1 MFNLLSAIKNNLEA
15 PNPIKSGRI
24 FAHTPSSA
32 MCYSALDN
40 SPVGTCIRS
49 AYMGV
54 KSFPASNPMGI
65 YVRMTTEAGKL
76 WENWLVN
83 QYKELGIYVS
93 HSVKL
98 YDETNNMSGEIDIVH
113 MNPLTD
119 EVEITEC
126 KQYNGSNYFA
136 QMGIVGSKN
145 QRPTPKESHLLQ
157 CFDYLMMCRNTGQ
170 NIKFSNLMYLDR
182 SCGSFYNNFQFRIS
196 LFETASKQISPLVEY
211 FDSEGNVQSYVDT
224 RITEKGIVEKNK
236 MLDTFL
242 ENDLLPP
249 RDYELSYSNEKVEL
263 LYKSKQISATKY
275 NKWKEDPVKN
285 KIGDW
290 NCTYCPY
297 GPDLK
302 GFSTCWSLNE

>member
-1 MFNLLSAIKNNLEA
+1 MST
-15 PNPIKSGRI
+15 KSY
-24 FAHTPSSA
+24 PS
-32 MCYSALDN
+32 
-40 SPVGTCIRS
+40 
-49 AYMGV
+49 
-54 KSFPASNPMGI
+54 SNPMGI

-76 WENWLVN
+76 WESWLIN

-98 YDETNNMSGEIDIVH
+98 YDGVNNMSGEIDIVH

-126 KQYNGSNYFA
+126 KQYNGSNFYA
-136 QMGIVGSKN
+136 QMGIVGSRN
-145 QRPTPKESHLLQ
+145 QRPTPKDSHLLQ
-157 CFDYLMMCRNTGQ
+157 CFDYLIMCRNTGQ
-170 NIKFSNLMYLDR
+170 KVKYNNLMYLDR

-196 LFETASKQISPLVEY
+196 LFISANKQINPLVEY

-249 RDYELSYSNEKVEL
+249 RDYELKYSNEKVEL
-263 LYKSKQISATKY
+263 LYKAKQISAAKY
-275 NKWKEDPVKN
+275 NKWKEDPDKN

-290 NCTYCPY
+290 NCTYCPF

-302 GFSTCWSLNE
+302 GFSTCWSINE

>member
-1 MFNLLSAIKNNLEA
+1 MLNLLSAIKKNLEA
-15 PNPIKSGRI
+15 ANPIKTNRI

-40 SPVGTCIRS
+40 TPVGTCIRS
-49 AYMGV
+49 AYMGI
-54 KSFPASNPMGI
+54 KQYPPSNPMGI

-76 WENWLVN
+76 WESWLIN
-83 QYKELGIYVS
+83 QYKEMGIYIS
-93 HSVKL
+93 HSAKL

-119 EVEITEC
+119 EIEITEC
-126 KQYNGSNYFA
+126 KQYNGSNFYA
-136 QMGIVGSKN
+136 QMSLVGSKT
-145 QRPTPKESHLLQ
+145 QRPTPKDSHLLQ
-157 CFDYLMMCRNTGQ
+157 CFDYLIMCRNTGH
-170 NIKFSNLMYLDR
+170 NIKYNNLLYIDR
-182 SCGSFYNNFQFRIS
+182 SCGSYQNNFQFRIS
-196 LFETASKQISPLVEY
+196 LFTNVNNQVNPLVEY
-211 FDSEGNVQSYVDT
+211 FDSEGNVQSYIDT
-224 RITEKGIVEKNK
+224 RITEKAVLEKNS
-236 MLDTFL
+236 MLETFL

-249 RDYELSYSNEKVEL
+249 RDYELSYTKDKIDL
-263 LYKSKQISATKY
+263 LFKMKHISAAKY

-302 GFSTCWSLNE
+302 GFSTCWSMNE